1 MSRHDGLL
9 HRNCSRLLV
18 LAVSHP
24 LPLRLLL
31 RLACGCCVVLAPSAW
46 AQSYVAI
53 MEGQRAVPLKGQ
65 FNTIPVLH
73 SNQPEEVEGP
83 GLLITT
89 VPSMGV
95 AAENGMVVQM
105 PAYTFNGD
113 FGLHFHHKYFP
124 TYRAS
129 ISASQRRSELTLAAI
144 LVNPTMQPVRIQF
157 SAGAVRNSFEAPYL
171 AQHLMGV
178 RPLGPRPWNTGPG
191 DATAVQLLR
200 GRLDPQFADTVI
212 LPPKGRVVLFRTA
225 LPALGIA
232 NALLKGRSNGPFQ
245 IAVLAAKNPQ
255 SDVDLFAVMDRGQLA
270 PGRVYL
276 NRIPEIQAGTIFSR
290 VGGVAIGDHYQATL
304 THNLSRQGPLHVPLT
319 STRRTHFGTGE
330 VQVNPLVTRVV
341 DSALDNV
348 GTYGVRFDVDLNLVG
363 QGAYDIVL
371 SHPSPMGG
379 RHFTA
384 FRGSIEI
391 RTPEG
396 LQSVHVGLRSGQS
409 LSLAP
414 LQLASGRS
422 KTVRISLV
430 YPADSTP
437 GHLLSIV
444 PTVQLAEVQQR
455 ERRQE
460 MARMNP
466 PDPSLLTPPPQA
478 PQQPAPS
485 TIRSTP
491 QRWGPLKPP
500 PEILRA
506 PSSPNWIQPPATGP
520 YLQRQGA
527 VERDLTDRYQDA
539 LDAQRRLLQQWQQ
552 LP

>member
-178 RPLGPRPWNTGPG
+178 RPLGPVPG
-191 DATAVQLLR
+191 TQ
-200 GRLDPQFADTVI
+200 
-212 LPPKGRVVLFRTA
+212 
-225 LPALGIA
+225 
-232 NALLKGRSNGPFQ
+232 
-245 IAVLAAKNPQ
+245 
-255 SDVDLFAVMDRGQLA
+255 GQEM
-270 PGRVYL
+270 P
-276 NRIPEIQAGTIFSR
+276 
-290 VGGVAIGDHYQATL
+290 
-304 THNLSRQGPLHVPLT
+304 RQC
-319 STRRTHFGTGE
+319 SCSE
-330 VQVNPLVTRVV
+330 
-341 DSALDNV
+341 
-348 GTYGVRFDVDLNLVG
+348 
-363 QGAYDIVL
+363 
-371 SHPSPMGG
+371 
-379 RHFTA
+379 
-384 FRGSIEI
+384 
-391 RTPEG
+391 
-396 LQSVHVGLRSGQS
+396 VGL
-409 LSLAP
+409 
-414 LQLASGRS
+414 
-422 KTVRISLV
+422 I
-430 YPADSTP
+430 
-437 GHLLSIV
+437 
-444 PTVQLAEVQQR
+444 
-455 ERRQE
+455 
-460 MARMNP
+460 
-466 PDPSLLTPPPQA
+466 
-478 PQQPAPS
+478 
-485 TIRSTP
+485 
-491 QRWGPLKPP
+491 
-500 PEILRA
+500 
-506 PSSPNWIQPPATGP
+506 PNSQT
-520 YLQRQGA
+520 Q
-527 VERDLTDRYQDA
+527 
-539 LDAQRRLLQQWQQ
+539 
-552 LP
+552 